1 MSAGASK
8 ATKALRARLAA
19 ARDALTAGDGQ
30 GARALTREALALDD
44 TSYDAWVFDG
54 KAAFACGDSR
64 DALASYAR
72 AAKIRD
78 DHPAAR
84 RGAVEAALG
93 FQTSSP
99 ESTSEASSLVVHA
112 LRDALALPADA
123 KQLTPARR
131 VAWTAA
137 LAEACEAA
145 GNHAEARE
153 RWTALAV
160 RGGFIG
166 HARMHDSDDS
176 RVSEDVDV
184 QPEARSD
191 DGLAMPDPNL
201 VVRALEGAARCALAE
216 EEASSRDEEDR
227 AAEAVRSSTIASPA
241 EIRAARAAAAKAR
254 AATPNPVFER
264 AVRALLDAEA
274 RASAEDPV
282 GAAFLARG
290 ARAFD
295 AKLDAATARR
305 AAARLDLAAGAD
317 AAGAAALDALGEVE
331 LLLARRG
338 AEPEA
343 LRLARDTA
351 LEAAAALDAGW
362 DVEEEGWEETRVF
375 DEESVTLT
383 RRALA
388 ALRACDPES
397 AWKLMDETDDDDD
410 GADRLDRLA
419 SADVDPTA
427 DPAETIARVWCRFA
441 DPEGRGR
448 SGRAA
453 HAPGSR
459 AAARAFPARA
469 REALVA
475 ALRRDDAVVADAGKD
490 AEKERTA
497 TTARA
502 TSPGASLLGW
512 GAAAEAALA
521 ADRPGEALNAARA
534 GLAAAR
540 AARARERPSAGGIAP
555 RAQAA
560 ERRLRV
566 VSAEAL
572 CALGRL
578 AEASA
583 AFRAIAPP
591 SPRTTRGLA
600 AASDA
605 RDARLALLKRAAS
618 AFGPA
623 APRPLA
629 ELGWAMLEAG
639 GEGAASRARRA
650 LERACELVS
659 RASDVDSLNGQSQ
672 EKKNVDV
679 DVAAGAPPDFA
690 ARLGVA
696 RWRDAADGS
705 RDAGERNARATARGP
720 GSARAALLA
729 AAAEEGPW
737 RATAFAH
744 LALVYAASGDEPR
757 AAKCRARAL
766 ALDPADPT
774 AGPAACDVARADARE
789 TERVCERALA
799 VSSRCSWAAVRLAPI
814 AARRG
819 DHEAAAAALR
829 TTLRGGDA
837 DAPAAAAAWEALGAS
852 YDAMDK
858 HSAAL
863 KAYRKAMDVESS
875 DLRLG
880 SATRV
885 YASTRS
891 GRLILETEGDLD
903 AAVAA
908 HAAAL
913 AAAPG
918 HPAAALGLAEA
929 ETARAKDAARRGAL
943 ARAAGAAARAA
954 AAAETARAARPHA
967 PIRAAAKRAGDAYL
981 VAATVAVRPL
991 PWVRPANR
999 EPCPEPIDADH
1010 CQPPRRERLG
1020 ATEPRDVLCRAAR
1033 RAYARG
1039 ALATP
1044 HRAAAWFDLAA
1055 ACVVSGDAPEP
1066 EENAYARYARSGNG
1080 FRVFSRVALASRC
1093 LRASL
1098 RLDPA
1103 NPAAWVALGTLP
1115 AEEDAENDAFFS
1127 LKSDAR
1133 GESGE
1138 KRGASERRRRD
1149 RARRETALARATH
1162 LDPSSA
1168 PAWAALGRVYVAA
1181 ALDREEDFFGEKSE
1195 TAKEQKEKETGEE
1208 EDASSLQ
1215 PGSSGSL
1222 ARRSFWLRRASAALD
1237 RARAADPGSQEAW
1250 TATAM
1255 LHAANADAAEAA
1267 GAARAAADAGNAAEA
1282 HRARALW
1289 GLSFAAEVLKSPE
1302 KYTATASPATAYAS
1316 ARRARE
1322 ASPSDAAG
1330 ALALGLCAEA
1340 RGRDAEAR
1348 AAFEDAEALAAPAGT
1363 GEASPGL
1370 VLPPGPATR
1379 AATFARTVAAEAR
1392 LGAARLGE
1400 SSSALGSADVR
1411 AREASDGDGS
1421 IKNTSAPTRP
1431 FLDADGLFQATA
1443 RARANVHARPWC
1455 ILARGELAS
1464 LLSAY
1469 EASRVFSFSAS
1480 RVVPEASYAN
1490 TGHARASLVSA
1501 AESTTRAAVAAAAAA
1516 LAATPAGAGAD
1527 ADADADAIGRRL
1539 ARAIR
1544 AHPACASAPIARAL
1558 LALVAAR
1565 RAVAGEKS
1573 ERFLRRAADD
1583 CETLAAAVARSDAR
1597 LATSLLAAAA
1607 EARAR
1612 GGDAQAAAAL
1622 AAKASAAAAGADA
1635 TARRLAAAQER
1646 RCAFFLRGLKK
1657 ATSDVTSDE
1666 GAYFYRDACG
1676 VSVLDPESDAF
1687 ATAARLASAAAALA
1701 AGDSGEAEASLREA
1715 ARACAAS
1722 VARGGATTGTAAAAR
1737 VLLGATLGARR
1748 EPKASKEAGKILAKA
1763 TRGAAA
1769 GGIGVRAAAEAR
1781 ARVAR
1786 AAGLEVKT

>member
-1 MSAGASK
+1 M
-8 ATKALRARLAA
+8 
-19 ARDALTAGDGQ
+19 
-30 GARALTREALALDD
+30 
-44 TSYDAWVFDG
+44 
-54 KAAFACGDSR
+54 
-64 DALASYAR
+64 
-72 AAKIRD
+72 
-78 DHPAAR
+78 
-84 RGAVEAALG
+84 
-93 FQTSSP
+93 
-99 ESTSEASSLVVHA
+99 
-112 LRDALALPADA
+112 
-123 KQLTPARR
+123 
-131 VAWTAA
+131 
-137 LAEACEAA
+137 
-145 GNHAEARE
+145 
-153 RWTALAV
+153 
-160 RGGFIG
+160 
-166 HARMHDSDDS
+166 
-176 RVSEDVDV
+176 
-184 QPEARSD
+184 
-191 DGLAMPDPNL
+191 
-201 VVRALEGAARCALAE
+201 
-216 EEASSRDEEDR
+216 
-227 AAEAVRSSTIASPA
+227 
-241 EIRAARAAAAKAR
+241 
-254 AATPNPVFER
+254 
-264 AVRALLDAEA
+264 
-274 RASAEDPV
+274 
-282 GAAFLARG
+282 
-290 ARAFD
+290 
-295 AKLDAATARR
+295 
-305 AAARLDLAAGAD
+305 
-317 AAGAAALDALGEVE
+317 
-331 LLLARRG
+331 
-338 AEPEA
+338 
-343 LRLARDTA
+343 
-351 LEAAAALDAGW
+351 
-362 DVEEEGWEETRVF
+362 
-375 DEESVTLT
+375 
-383 RRALA
+383 
-388 ALRACDPES
+388 
-397 AWKLMDETDDDDD
+397 
-410 GADRLDRLA
+410 
-419 SADVDPTA
+419 
-427 DPAETIARVWCRFA
+427 
-441 DPEGRGR
+441 
-448 SGRAA
+448 
-453 HAPGSR
+453 
-459 AAARAFPARA
+459 
-469 REALVA
+469 
-475 ALRRDDAVVADAGKD
+475 
-490 AEKERTA
+490 
-497 TTARA
+497 
-502 TSPGASLLGW
+502 
-512 GAAAEAALA
+512 
-521 ADRPGEALNAARA
+521 
-534 GLAAAR
+534 
-540 AARARERPSAGGIAP
+540 
-555 RAQAA
+555 
-560 ERRLRV
+560 
-566 VSAEAL
+566 
-572 CALGRL
+572 
-578 AEASA
+578 
-583 AFRAIAPP
+583 
-591 SPRTTRGLA
+591 
-600 AASDA
+600 
-605 RDARLALLKRAAS
+605 
-618 AFGPA
+618 
-623 APRPLA
+623 
-629 ELGWAMLEAG
+629 
-639 GEGAASRARRA
+639 
-650 LERACELVS
+650 
-659 RASDVDSLNGQSQ
+659 
-672 EKKNVDV
+672 
-679 DVAAGAPPDFA
+679 
-690 ARLGVA
+690 
-696 RWRDAADGS
+696 
-705 RDAGERNARATARGP
+705 
-720 GSARAALLA
+720 
-729 AAAEEGPW
+729 
-737 RATAFAH
+737 
-744 LALVYAASGDEPR
+744 
-757 AAKCRARAL
+757 
-766 ALDPADPT
+766 
-774 AGPAACDVARADARE
+774 
-789 TERVCERALA
+789 
-799 VSSRCSWAAVRLAPI
+799 
-814 AARRG
+814 
-819 DHEAAAAALR
+819 
-829 TTLRGGDA
+829 
-837 DAPAAAAAWEALGAS
+837 
-852 YDAMDK
+852 
-858 HSAAL
+858 
-863 KAYRKAMDVESS
+863 
-875 DLRLG
+875 
-880 SATRV
+880 
-885 YASTRS
+885 
-891 GRLILETEGDLD
+891 
-903 AAVAA
+903 
-908 HAAAL
+908 
-913 AAAPG
+913 
-918 HPAAALGLAEA
+918 
-929 ETARAKDAARRGAL
+929 
-943 ARAAGAAARAA
+943 
-954 AAAETARAARPHA
+954 
-967 PIRAAAKRAGDAYL
+967 
-981 VAATVAVRPL
+981 
-991 PWVRPANR
+991 
-999 EPCPEPIDADH
+999 
-1010 CQPPRRERLG
+1010 
-1020 ATEPRDVLCRAAR
+1020 
-1033 RAYARG
+1033 
-1039 ALATP
+1039 
-1044 HRAAAWFDLAA
+1044 
-1055 ACVVSGDAPEP
+1055 
-1066 EENAYARYARSGNG
+1066 
-1080 FRVFSRVALASRC
+1080 
-1093 LRASL
+1093 
-1098 RLDPA
+1098 
-1103 NPAAWVALGTLP
+1103 
-1115 AEEDAENDAFFS
+1115 
-1127 LKSDAR
+1127 
-1133 GESGE
+1133 
-1138 KRGASERRRRD
+1138 
-1149 RARRETALARATH
+1149 
-1162 LDPSSA
+1162 
-1168 PAWAALGRVYVAA
+1168 YVAA

-1455 ILARGELAS
+1455 VLARGELAS

>member
-72 AAKIRD
+72 AAEIRD

-93 FQTSSP
+93 FRPSS
-99 ESTSEASSLVVHA
+99 ESSDSSKSEDEKRLVVNA
-112 LRDALALPADA
+112 LRDALALPADE

-131 VAWTAA
+131 IAWTEA

-145 GNHAEARE
+145 GNHTEARE

-160 RGGFIG
+160 RAGF
-166 HARMHDSDDS
+166 ARNDSARDDSDDS
-176 RVSEDVDV
+176 FVS
-184 QPEARSD
+184 S
-191 DGLAMPDPNL
+191 LAMPDPSL
-201 VVRALEGAARCALAE
+201 VARALEGAARCALAE

-241 EIRAARAAAAKAR
+241 ELRAARAAAAKAR
-254 AATPNPVFER
+254 AATPNPALEN

-282 GAAFLARG
+282 GAALLARG

-331 LLLARRG
+331 LLLARHG

-362 DVEEEGWEETRVF
+362 DVEEEGWEETRAF

-427 DPAETIARVWCRFA
+427 DPAATIARVWCRLA

-469 REALVA
+469 REALIA

-490 AEKERTA
+490 AEKERAA
-497 TTARA
+497 TTERA

-623 APRPLA
+623 APQPLA

-659 RASDVDSLNGQSQ
+659 GTSPDAN
-672 EKKNVDV
+672 V
-679 DVAAGAPPDFA
+679 DVAAGAPPDFT

-696 RWRDAADGS
+696 RWREAADGS
-705 RDAGERNARATARGP
+705 QELAGERNARATARGP

-774 AGPAACDVARADARE
+774 AGPAACDAARGDARE

-799 VSSRCSWAAVRLAPI
+799 ASSRCAWAAVRLAPI

-829 TTLRGGDA
+829 TTLRAGGA

-863 KAYRKAMDVESS
+863 KAYRKAMDVQSS
-875 DLRLG
+875 DFFHGSLG
-880 SATRV
+880 SRATRV

-954 AAAETARAARPHA
+954 AAAETARTARPRA

-981 VAATVAVRPL
+981 VAATVAVRRG
-991 PWVRPANR
+991 PWVRPTNR
-999 EPCPEPIDADH
+999 EPC
-1010 CQPPRRERLG
+1010 RREHLG
-1020 ATEPRDVLCRAAR
+1020 ATEPRDVHRAAR

-1055 ACVVSGDAPEP
+1055 ACVASGGEVLEP
-1066 EENAYARYARSGNG
+1066 ETNAYARSGNES
-1080 FRVFSRVALASRC
+1080 FRAFSRVALASRC

-1103 NPAAWVALGTLP
+1103 NPNAWVALGTLP
-1115 AEEDAENDAFFS
+1115 AEEDVFEEASFS
-1127 LKSDAR
+1127 PQSGER

-1181 ALDREEDFFGEKSE
+1181 ALDREEDGEKSD
-1195 TAKEQKEKETGEE
+1195 TAKEPKTGE
-1208 EDASSLQ
+1208 EDASSSQ
-1215 PGSSGSL
+1215 PGSSGFL

-1255 LHAANADAAEAA
+1255 LHAANADVAEAA

-1289 GLSFAAEVLKSPE
+1289 GLSFAAETLKTKKSAE
-1302 KYTATASPATAYAS
+1302 YTATASPATAYAS

-1348 AAFEDAEALAAPAGT
+1348 AAFEDAEALAAPAET
-1363 GEASPGL
+1363 GPGL
-1370 VLPPGPATR
+1370 APGPAAR
-1379 AATFARTVAAEAR
+1379 AATFARAVAAEAR
-1392 LGAARLGE
+1392 LGAARLGSHQT
-1400 SSSALGSADVR
+1400 SSCLGSADVHTENR
-1411 AREASDGDGS
+1411 RKSDGSD
-1421 IKNTSAPTRP
+1421 TAPTP
-1431 FLDADGLFQATA
+1431 TQFLDADGLFQATA
-1443 RARANVHARPWC
+1443 RARADVHARPWC
-1455 ILARGELAS
+1455 VLARGELAT
-1464 LLSAY
+1464 LLSAA
-1469 EASRVFSFSAS
+1469 ETSRVFSFSAS

-1516 LAATPAGAGAD
+1516 LAATPAGGGAEAAAD
-1527 ADADADAIGRRL
+1527 AADIGRRL

-1565 RAVAGEKS
+1565 RAAAGEKS
-1573 ERFLRRAADD
+1573 ESFLRRAAFL

-1646 RCAFFLRGLKK
+1646 RCAFVLREDRDAT

-1666 GAYFYRDACG
+1666 GAYRDACG

-1687 ATAARLASAAAALA
+1687 ATAACLASAAAALA
-1701 AGDSGEAEASLREA
+1701 AGDSGGAEASLREA

-1737 VLLGATLGARR
+1737 ILLGATLGARR

-1786 AAGLEVKT
+1786 ATGLEVKT

>member
-99 ESTSEASSLVVHA
+99 ESKSEASSLVVHA

-166 HARMHDSDDS
+166 HTRIHDSASVDDSDDS

-184 QPEARSD
+184 QPEACSD
-191 DGLAMPDPNL
+191 DSLAMPDPSL

-254 AATPNPVFER
+254 AATPNPALER

-282 GAAFLARG
+282 GAALLARG

-331 LLLARRG
+331 LLLARHG

-362 DVEEEGWEETRVF
+362 DVEEEGWEETRAF

-410 GADRLDRLA
+410 GADRLDRLDRLA

-490 AEKERTA
+490 AEKERAA

-672 EKKNVDV
+672 ENVDV

-943 ARAAGAAARAA
+943 ARAASAAARAA

-981 VAATVAVRPL
+981 VAA
-991 PWVRPANR
+991 
-999 EPCPEPIDADH
+999 H
-1010 CQPPRRERLG
+1010 LG
-1020 ATEPRDVLCRAAR
+1020 ATEPRDVCRAAR

-1066 EENAYARYARSGNG
+1066 EKENAYARSRNG
-1080 FRVFSRVALASRC
+1080 SRVFSHVALASRC

-1098 RLDPA
+1098 RLNPA

-1195 TAKEQKEKETGEE
+1195 TAKEREEKETGEE
-1208 EDASSLQ
+1208 DASSSQ
-1215 PGSSGSL
+1215 PGSSKSL

-1289 GLSFAAEVLKSPE
+1289 GLSFAAENLKSPE

-1348 AAFEDAEALAAPAGT
+1348 AAFEDAEALAASAGT
-1363 GEASPGL
+1363 GPGL
-1370 VLPPGPATR
+1370 IAART
-1379 AATFARTVAAEAR
+1379 ATFARTVAAEAR

-1411 AREASDGDGS
+1411 AREAIKNGGS
-1421 IKNTSAPTRP
+1421 IQNTSAPTRP

-1455 ILARGELAS
+1455 VLARGELAS

-1469 EASRVFSFSAS
+1469 ETSRVFSFSAS

-1573 ERFLRRAADD
+1573 DSFLRRAASS

-1607 EARAR
+1607 EARAG

-1646 RCAFFLRGLKK
+1646 RCAFFLRENRD

-1666 GAYFYRDACG
+1666 GAYRDACG

-1687 ATAARLASAAAALA
+1687 ATAARLASATAALA
-1701 AGDSGEAEASLREA
+1701 AGDSGGAEASLREA

-1737 VLLGATLGARR
+1737 ILLGATLGARR

-1769 GGIGVRAAAEAR
+1769 GGIGVRAAAEAC

-1786 AAGLEVKT
+1786 ATGLEVKT

>member
-93 FQTSSP
+93 FQTSSQASS
-99 ESTSEASSLVVHA
+99 EASSEASSLVVHA

-160 RGGFIG
+160 RGGFM
-166 HARMHDSDDS
+166 RVTHDDSENS
-176 RVSEDVDV
+176 RVSDEDVVDVSREDVDT
-184 QPEARSD
+184 D
-191 DGLAMPDPNL
+191 DGLAMPDPSL

-254 AATPNPVFER
+254 AATPNPALER

-282 GAAFLARG
+282 GAALLARG

-331 LLLARRG
+331 LLLARHG

-362 DVEEEGWEETRVF
+362 DVEEEGWEETRAF

-427 DPAETIARVWCRFA
+427 DPAATIARVWCRLA

-469 REALVA
+469 REALEA

-490 AEKERTA
+490 AERERAA
-497 TTARA
+497 TTAQA

-659 RASDVDSLNGQSQ
+659 GTSPDAN
-672 EKKNVDV
+672 V

-705 RDAGERNARATARGP
+705 QELAGERNARATARGP

-774 AGPAACDVARADARE
+774 AGPAACDVAHADARE

-799 VSSRCSWAAVRLAPI
+799 ASSRCAWAAVRLAPI

-819 DHEAAAAALR
+819 DHETAAAALR
-829 TTLRGGDA
+829 TTLRGGGA

-863 KAYRKAMDVESS
+863 KAYRKAMDVQSS
-875 DLRLG
+875 DVADLG
-880 SATRV
+880 SRATRV

-954 AAAETARAARPHA
+954 AAAETARTARPRA

-981 VAATVAVRPL
+981 VAATVAVR
-991 PWVRPANR
+991 R
-999 EPCPEPIDADH
+999 EPND
-1010 CQPPRRERLG
+1010 
-1020 ATEPRDVLCRAAR
+1020 ATETRDVRRAAR

-1055 ACVVSGDAPEP
+1055 ACVASGGEVLEP
-1066 EENAYARYARSGNG
+1066 ETNAYARSGNEG
-1080 FRVFSRVALASRC
+1080 FRAFSRVALASRC

-1103 NPAAWVALGTLP
+1103 NPNAWVALGTLP
-1115 AEEDAENDAFFS
+1115 AEEDVFEEASFPP
-1127 LKSDAR
+1127 KSGER

-1181 ALDREEDFFGEKSE
+1181 ALDREEDGEKSD
-1195 TAKEQKEKETGEE
+1195 TAKEPKTVTE
-1208 EDASSLQ
+1208 EDASSSQ
-1215 PGSSGSL
+1215 PGSSGFL

-1237 RARAADPGSQEAW
+1237 RARAADPGSREAW

-1255 LHAANADAAEAA
+1255 LHAANADVAEAA

-1289 GLSFAAEVLKSPE
+1289 GLSFAAETLKTKKSAE
-1302 KYTATASPATAYAS
+1302 YTAAASPATAYAS

-1348 AAFEDAEALAAPAGT
+1348 AAFEDAEALAAPAET
-1363 GEASPGL
+1363 GPGL
-1370 VLPPGPATR
+1370 APGPAAR
-1379 AATFARTVAAEAR
+1379 AATFARAVAAEAR
-1392 LGAARLGE
+1392 LGAARLGSHQT
-1400 SSSALGSADVR
+1400 SSRLGSADVH
-1411 AREASDGDGS
+1411 ARRKSGLGLGSD
-1421 IKNTSAPTRP
+1421 TAPTQASQ

-1443 RARANVHARPWC
+1443 RARADVHARPWC
-1455 ILARGELAS
+1455 VLARGELAT
-1464 LLSAY
+1464 LLSAA
-1469 EASRVFSFSAS
+1469 ETSRVFSFSAS

-1565 RAVAGEKS
+1565 RAAAGEVS
-1573 ERFLRRAADD
+1573 ESFLRRAAFL

-1622 AAKASAAAAGADA
+1622 AAKASAAGAGADA

-1646 RCAFFLRGLKK
+1646 RCAFFLRENRD
-1657 ATSDVTSDE
+1657 ATSDKPLN
-1666 GAYFYRDACG
+1666 RDACG

-1687 ATAARLASAAAALA
+1687 ATAACLASAAAALA
-1701 AGDSGEAEASLREA
+1701 AGDSGGAEASLREA

-1722 VARGGATTGTAAAAR
+1722 AARGGATTGTAAAAR
-1737 VLLGATLGARR
+1737 ILLGATLGARR

-1786 AAGLEVKT
+1786 ATGLEVKT